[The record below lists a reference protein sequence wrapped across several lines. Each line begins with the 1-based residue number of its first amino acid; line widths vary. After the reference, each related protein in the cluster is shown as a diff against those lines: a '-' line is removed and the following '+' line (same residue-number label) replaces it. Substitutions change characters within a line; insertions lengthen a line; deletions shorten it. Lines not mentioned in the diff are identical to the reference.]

1 MAKQIKT
8 KTKKKKSYK
17 NARLILLFSVTFVA
31 ALFIISFLIKNFS
44 PTVDVNIGGEEIAQ
58 EEETE
63 EFPEHGI
70 DDRLKWIQ
78 FEDNMNESPVVN
90 EVQGFDENSEVQAVN
105 KKNDAKKKAADN
117 QKFQQKNKNTSASK
131 QTENLEPVY
140 HIQPPVPTIADVQKK
155 TTTVASTT
163 VTKVYI
169 GFYPTQEQAE
179 DVKNKIASLGL
190 GYQPYVK
197 KLGSNYIVQIGSFS
211 DRTKAVHVKLDLSDR
226 GYPARLLTE

>member
-1 MAKQIKT
+1 MAKPIKT

-17 NARLILLFSVTFVA
+17 NARLVLLFSVTFVA

-58 EEETE
+58 QEEETE
-63 EFPEHGI
+63 EFPEHSI

-90 EVQGFDENSEVQAVN
+90 EVQGYDDENGEVQAVN
-105 KKNDAKKKAADN
+105 KRNEAKKKADA
-117 QKFQQKNKNTSASK
+117 KKSQQKNKTSVTQS
-131 QTENLEPVY
+131 TEKLEPVKY
-140 HIQPPVPTIADVQKK
+140 HIQPPVPTIEEVQNK
-155 TTTVASTT
+155 TNPVPVKT

-179 DVKNKIASLGL
+179 EIKSKIAGL

-211 DRTKAVHVKLDLSDR
+211 DRAKAVNVKLDLSDR